1 MPAKLVHHN
10 AVILKGRKDGIT
22 ISLDAKMPF
31 AELTEHFHKRVIDTK
46 QFFEGAK
53 SNVSFTGRKLS
64 EDEEKTLLDIITKET
79 TLDVPFVSGED
90 FAKKMQEEN
99 FTNVN
104 PSFVTDT
111 APQHLPQNVH
121 NTSYHQGGLR
131 SGQSIRFS
139 GSVVVIG
146 DVNPGSEIVAEGH
159 VIVLGSLKGMVH
171 AGCTGN
177 EECFV
182 SALAFSPTQL
192 RIANVITFIPPDKN
206 SKAPACAYIQNG
218 QVFIAP
224 LMNNT

>member
-1 MPAKLVHHN
+1 MQAKLVHHN

-22 ISLDAKMPF
+22 ISLDAGLPF
-31 AELTEHFHKRVIDTK
+31 QELTEHFRKRVIDTK

-53 SNVSFTGRKLS
+53 SNVSFTGRNLS
-64 EDEEKTLLDIITKET
+64 DEEERVLLDIIIAET
-79 TLDVPFVSGED
+79 TLDVPFVGP
-90 FAKKMQEEN
+90 EN
-99 FTNVN
+99 FKSVN
-104 PSFVTDT
+104 PSFVTDQ
-111 APQHLPQNVH
+111 APAHLPHNVH

-131 SGQSIRFS
+131 SGQSIRYS

-159 VIVLGSLKGMVH
+159 VIVLGALKGMVH

-182 SALAFSPTQL
+182 SALIFWPTQL
-192 RIANVITFIPPDKN
+192 RIANIITFIPNDRK
-206 SKAPACAYIQNG
+206 KKEPACAYIQEG

-224 LMNNT
+224 LMNT

>member
-1 MPAKLVHHN
+1 MQAKLVHHN

-22 ISLDAKMPF
+22 ISLDPVIPF
-31 AELTEHFHKRVIDTK
+31 DDLLDHFRKRVIDTK

-53 SNVSFTGRKLS
+53 SNVSFTGRTLT
-64 EDEEKTLLDIITKET
+64 DEEERALLDIITAET
-79 TLDVPFVSGED
+79 TLDVPFVGSEG
-90 FAKKMQEEN
+90 FKP
-99 FTNVN
+99 VN

-111 APQHLPQNVH
+111 APSHLAH
-121 NTSYHQGGLR
+121 NIETTSYHQGGLR

-159 VIVLGSLKGMVH
+159 VIVLGALKGMVH

-182 SALAFSPTQL
+182 SALVFWPTQL
-192 RIANVITFIPPDKN
+192 RIANIITYIPDDK
-206 SKAPACAYIQNG
+206 KKKTPACAYIQEG

-224 LMNNT
+224 LMNT